1 MTEQENLDAIYDQ
14 VRGILGEHF
23 HNFCFIVMEEDGD
36 LFCDYTNY
44 RVGRMLM
51 TESMAYLDADFK
63 SNEWEWPGESEEGDE
78 NLV

>member
-1 MTEQENLDAIYDQ
+1 
-14 VRGILGEHF
+14 
-23 HNFCFIVMEEDGD
+23 MEEDGD

-63 SNEWEWPGESEEGDE
+63 STEWEWPGESGESGE